1 MNDLFRFK
9 VNRLKN
15 MIEAIHALEEDLQ
28 AEDEAEV
35 LADNVS
41 QYLVDDRQEDFQR
54 LAALGKTEL
63 YHKEEDES
71 GEDNTSVW

>member
-1 MNDLFRFK
+1 MKRANSMKR
-9 VNRLKN
+9 V
-15 MIEAIHALEEDLQ
+15 IELVHEIEEDLQ
-28 AEDEAEV
+28 AEAEAEV

-54 LAALGKTEL
+54 LAALGKTDL